1 MMLEKK
7 LSNDKNLGVNVC
19 NFTKN
24 FASKYA
30 NQRFDK
36 KTDRKRNE
44 LKSCKLL
51 KGEESK

>member
-7 LSNDKNLGVNVC
+7 IVKSQKSRSERYDFL
-19 NFTKN
+19 KN

-36 KTDRKRNE
+36 KLTGN
-44 LKSCKLL
+44 
-51 KGEESK
+51 GMN

>member
-7 LSNDKNLGVNVC
+7 FVKSQKSKNERC
-19 NFTKN
+19 DFMKN

-36 KTDRKRNE
+36 KLTGN
-44 LKSCKLL
+44 
-51 KGEESK
+51 GMN